1 VNLIHSYYCRSAR
14 WTHRVESTLL
24 PWVLDGVDL
33 GPAALEV
40 GPGYGVT
47 TKVLAGR
54 TAELTAVELDPSL
67 ARRLANTFDAAPA
80 AGNVKVVNADATAM
94 PVNDQDYSSVLCFTM
109 LHHLPTAEAQD
120 RLFAEAFRVLKPG
133 GVFAGSDS
141 QPSFRLWVYHIAD
154 TMTAV
159 DPETLPDRLKAAGF
173 SDIDVSATP
182 RSVRFRARRT

>member
-1 VNLIHSYYCRSAR
+1 MNLIHSYYCRSAR

-33 GPAALEV
+33 GPSALEL

-54 TAELTAVELDPSL
+54 TEQLTAVELDPAL
-67 ARRLANTFDAAPA
+67 ARRLDSAS

-94 PVNDQDYSSVLCFTM
+94 PVNDQDFSSVLCFTM
-109 LHHLPTAEAQD
+109 LHHLPTPQAQD

-141 QPSFRLWVYHIAD
+141 QPSLRLWVYHIAD

-173 SDIDVSATP
+173 TDVDVTATP
-182 RSVRFRARRT
+182 RSVRFRARRV

>member
-14 WTHRVESTLL
+14 WTHRVEDTLL

-33 GPAALEV
+33 GPAALEL

-54 TAELTAVELDPSL
+54 TDALTAVELDSAL
-67 ARRLANTFDAAPA
+67 ARRLAKTVAPRD
-80 AGNVKVVNADATAM
+80 GNITVVNADATAM
-94 PVNDQDYSSVLCFTM
+94 PMTDQDYSSVLCFTM
-109 LHHLPTAEAQD
+109 LHHLPTPGAQD
-120 RLFAEAFRVLKPG
+120 RLFAEAFRVLRPG

-141 QPSFRLWVYHIAD
+141 QPSFRMWLYHIAD

-159 DPETLPDRLKAAGF
+159 DPHTLPDRLRAAGF
-173 SDIDVSATP
+173 TDIDVAATP
-182 RSVRFRARRT
+182 RSVRFRARKP